1 MPEGHIPW
9 KESNL
14 ALIGSDLDRKIKQA
28 AAERENQ
35 WQGLGTAAGLY
46 IWRIEKFCVVPWPK
60 ADYGKFYRG
69 DSYVVL
75 NSYKRDGSNALNH
88 DVHIWIGSESSQDE
102 YGTAAYKMVEA
113 DDFLGG
119 AAVQH
124 RETEGHESPLF
135 QSYFDYNLEYWQGGI
150 ESGFRHVEP
159 TVDTPSLY
167 RVKGTEK
174 GLSLTQVALKKSS
187 LNEGDSF
194 ILVANNANVWVWHGS
209 SANPDEKFRAGSLG
223 EKMCTRGTV
232 VTMEH
237 GHGDDEVT
245 AFWAYLGEGE
255 IAPADPHDADVV
267 NFAPV
272 LYRLSDDPNV
282 GPQQVGKAGSQVK
295 FGRPNPPIPR
305 SLLNQNDT
313 FLLDGG
319 WEIFLWIGKDST
331 TSEKLAAMATAD
343 NYCKGDPRTA
353 DLPLTI
359 IKSGQE
365 SSAFNMFFG

>member
-174 GLSLTQVALKKSS
+174 GLSLTQVALKSPVSMKAIPSS
-187 LNEGDSF
+187 LSPIMLMYGY
-194 ILVANNANVWVWHGS
+194 G
-209 SANPDEKFRAGSLG
+209 
-223 EKMCTRGTV
+223 M
-232 VTMEH
+232 
-237 GHGDDEVT
+237 
-245 AFWAYLGEGE
+245 
-255 IAPADPHDADVV
+255 DPRPIQMKS
-267 NFAPV
+267 FAPV
-272 LYRLSDDPNV
+272 RS
-282 GPQQVGKAGSQVK
+282 
-295 FGRPNPPIPR
+295 GRR
-305 SLLNQNDT
+305 CVLVER
-313 FLLDGG
+313 
-319 WEIFLWIGKDST
+319 W
-331 TSEKLAAMATAD
+331 
-343 NYCKGDPRTA
+343 
-353 DLPLTI
+353 
-359 IKSGQE
+359 
-365 SSAFNMFFG
+365 